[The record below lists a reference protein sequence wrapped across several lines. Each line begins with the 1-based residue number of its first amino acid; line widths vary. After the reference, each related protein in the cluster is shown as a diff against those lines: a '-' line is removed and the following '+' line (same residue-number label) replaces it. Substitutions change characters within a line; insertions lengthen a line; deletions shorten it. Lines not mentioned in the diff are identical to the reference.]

1 MHIVLYNSSITI
13 LVHEKKKKN
22 VQEALENTCFVHPV
36 TGWNI
41 CYTFKTPNSTVR
53 LSDVQGQSYEFM
65 LWVPNDTC
73 VEEVSPT
80 PPSNLRV
87 KITSFCY
94 R

>member
-1 MHIVLYNSSITI
+1 MHIVSYNLSITI
-13 LVHEKKKKN
+13 LVHEKKKD

-73 VEEVSPT
+73 RGDVSY
-80 PPSNLRV
+80 
-87 KITSFCY
+87 TSLEFTS
-94 R
+94 